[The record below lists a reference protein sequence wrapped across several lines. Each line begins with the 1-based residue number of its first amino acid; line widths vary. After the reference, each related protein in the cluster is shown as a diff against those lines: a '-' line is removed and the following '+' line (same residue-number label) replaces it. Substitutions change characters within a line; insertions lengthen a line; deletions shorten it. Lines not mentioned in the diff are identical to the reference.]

1 MSLRILFVASLHH
14 PQQLLRDQA
23 AARESGAPLP
33 LFPTSMSQHFWE
45 KALRKRGYEVD
56 VFWRNL
62 PGFGGRDVANLQ
74 AEKYTERITPGRVW
88 MAVNAR
94 LPYALNVEY
103 RQRNQHLLQQA
114 EEFQPDIVWMV
125 GDNRIIHADT
135 LATIKARHGSKI
147 IYVTGTSPIV
157 FSLPIERQAAA
168 LYDLVLVNDY
178 YHGIQWLELGAQEMI
193 CLPFVAIDPDFHVP
207 RQPLPEEHCDIGFV
221 GTLLP
226 ANLYSERVQA
236 LQALSDFDL
245 GIWSVHDLPESLRP
259 FQRGSALGEEM
270 LRVLSAAKI
279 SLNVHGNFMRY
290 GGNMR
295 LFEAAAVGAF
305 QLVDD
310 RPGVREW
317 FTEGEHLV
325 MYYDMDDLRE
335 KAAYYL
341 AHDEERERIAAA
353 GRAHVLEHHTYEQ
366 RLDALETWLN
376 TINRKKKMAHV

>member
-1 MSLRILFVASLHH
+1 MSLRILLVASLHH

-23 AARESGAPLP
+23 AARENDVPLP

-62 PGFGGRDVANLQ
+62 PGFGGREVANLQ
-74 AEKYTERITPGRVW
+74 AEKYTERITPERVW
-88 MAVNAR
+88 MALNAR
-94 LPYALNVEY
+94 LPYTLNVEY
-103 RQRNQHLLQQA
+103 RQRNQNLLQQA
-114 EEFQPDIVWMV
+114 EAFQPDIVWMV

-135 LATIKARHGSKI
+135 LAAIKARHGSKI
-147 IYVTGTSPIV
+147 LYVTGTSPIV

-193 CLPFVAIDPDFHVP
+193 CLPFVAIDPEFHVA
-207 RQPLPEEHCDIGFV
+207 RQPLPEDRCDIGFV

-236 LQALSDFDL
+236 LESLRGFDL
-245 GIWSVHDLPESLRP
+245 GIWSVHDLPETLRP

-310 RPGVREW
+310 RPGVRQW

-325 MYYDMDDLRE
+325 MYESLDDLRE

-341 AHDEERERIAAA
+341 AHDEERERISAA
-353 GRAHVLEHHTYEQ
+353 GRAHVLAHHTSEQ
-366 RLDALETWLN
+366 RLDALETWLS
-376 TINRKKKMAHV
+376 T